1 MKATRKKMVMIVKM
15 ATMRKMVR
23 IVPALE
29 QRGLVWRQVLQ
40 IFLRSGRIL
49 SLIMIVVIIVMVIV
63 VIAMMIVVIIVVM
76 IVVIAMI
83 IDCECDE
90 VLIIRN
96 RIQNPNFS
104 NIVQDQEEASTPHGD
119 HCNVDSHCRSILVKL
134 QSFSEHDHLVRYL
147 GVLCEVF
154 YMRYSM

>member
-1 MKATRKKMVMIVKM
+1 MIVKM

-29 QRGLVWRQVLQ
+29 QRGLVWLQVLQ

-49 SLIMIVVIIVMVIV
+49 SLIMIVVIIVMVIVVIIVIIIVMIV

-119 HCNVDSHCRSILVKL
+119 HCNVDSHCRSILVQL
-134 QSFSEHDHLVRYL
+134 QSFSDHNFDHPVRYSL
-147 GVLCEVF
+147 
-154 YMRYSM
+154 

>member
-63 VIAMMIVVIIVVM
+63 VIVVVIIVIVMVVMIIVVM
-76 IVVIAMI
+76 IVNVM
-83 IDCECDE
+83 
-90 VLIIRN
+90 RN

-104 NIVQDQEEASTPHGD
+104 NIVQDEEEASTW
-119 HCNVDSHCRSILVKL
+119 
-134 QSFSEHDHLVRYL
+134 
-147 GVLCEVF
+147 
-154 YMRYSM
+154 

>member
-1 MKATRKKMVMIVKM
+1 MRKKMVMIMKVARKKMATTRKKMVMIVKM
-15 ATMRKMVR
+15 ATMRKMVM

-63 VIAMMIVVIIVVM
+63 VIVVVIIVIVMVVMIIVVM
-76 IVVIAMI
+76 IVNVM
-83 IDCECDE
+83 
-90 VLIIRN
+90 RN

-119 HCNVDSHCRSILVKL
+119 HCNVDSHCRSILVQL
-134 QSFSEHDHLVRYL
+134 QSFSDHDFDHPVRYSL
-147 GVLCEVF
+147 
-154 YMRYSM
+154 